1 VDGALVKPPTKQ
13 QTHGWAGQLSE
24 IRSLES
30 AAELDL
36 ALRTFAD
43 VEQELGE
50 LARAVMTYRA
60 AGTIEVVS

>member
-1 VDGALVKPPTKQ
+1 MLPPTKQ
-13 QTHGWAGQLSE
+13 QEHSWSRQLAD
-24 IRSLES
+24 IRSLED

-50 LARAVMTYRA
+50 LARAVLTYRA
-60 AGTIEVVS
+60 ATTIEVQS

>member
-1 VDGALVKPPTKQ
+1 MLPPTKQ
-13 QTHGWAGQLSE
+13 QEYNWSRQLAD
-24 IRSLES
+24 IRSLED

-50 LARAVMTYRA
+50 LARAVMTFRA
-60 AGTIEVVS
+60 VNTIEVAS